1 MKQIIAFLI
10 LIAISSPALAQQG
23 PGPTEPAYLYK
34 ATVVRIVDGDTV
46 DVDIDLGFYTWIKK
60 QRIRMVGIDAPEP
73 RGEGKK
79 EGLAATAYLKNLVEG
94 KEIIIQTIKG
104 RDGGDSRG
112 KYGRWLG
119 RLFINGLDVN
129 RHMIEAGHAI
139 GDDG

>member
-1 MKQIIAFLI
+1 MKHVSALI
-10 LIAISSPALAQQG
+10 FALALSGPAQAQQG

-34 ATVVRIVDGDTV
+34 ATVVRVVDGDTV

-73 RGEGKK
+73 RGEGK
-79 EGLAATAYLKNLVEG
+79 EAGIAATAFLKNLIEG
-94 KEIIIQTIKG
+94 KEIIIRTIKAK
-104 RDGGDSRG
+104 DGGDSRG

-129 RHMIEAGHAI
+129 QHMIDAGHAI